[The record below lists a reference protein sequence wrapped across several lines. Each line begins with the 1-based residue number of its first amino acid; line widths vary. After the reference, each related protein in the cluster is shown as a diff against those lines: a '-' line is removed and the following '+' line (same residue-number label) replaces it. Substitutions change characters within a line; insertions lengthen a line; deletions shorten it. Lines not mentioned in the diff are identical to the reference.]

1 MSIKKGEYAPPTRET
16 VEPSTGNCLAEIGHP
31 AAIHRDDACKAWGLW
46 SNSRVHTIRAYS
58 EISRM
63 WLKMVQEKAHRP
75 NWIRRAFWFSRVEW
89 WNIRV
94 TPSVLGRETWGESD
108 TNQPCSPLCSAV
120 RCDCGCQLQP
130 PDFKTQPTVFTPHA
144 GWISNS
150 AECWV
155 TANPTLTINA
165 KQRETSRHHGPDP
178 PRFSHTHASPFTGD
192 LELDTDTLRCTAWR
206 FPLMDWS
213 VQALMWK
220 HFFKQSVI
228 YSDFCT
234 WIYWVCEQT

>member
-1 MSIKKGEYAPPTRET
+1 MIADWLHFMCLDVPKWVWRSHKLSFYFVEVEAMDRIQRNKWQLKREST
-16 VEPSTGNCLAEIGHP
+16 LHQHVRLWSLQLETAWLKLDTQLPS
-31 AAIHRDDACKAWGLW
+31 RDDACKAWGLW
-46 SNSRVHTIRAYS
+46 SNSRVHTIRAYN

-75 NWIRRAFWFSRVEW
+75 NWIRHAFWFSRVEW
-89 WNIRV
+89 WNIWI

-155 TANPTLTINA
+155 TANPTLTCLA
-165 KQRETSRHHGPDP
+165 SA
-178 PRFSHTHASPFTGD
+178 THASPLKET
-192 LELDTDTLRCTAWR
+192 
-206 FPLMDWS
+206 
-213 VQALMWK
+213 
-220 HFFKQSVI
+220 
-228 YSDFCT
+228 
-234 WIYWVCEQT
+234 

>member
-89 WNIRV
+89 WNIWV

-130 PDFKTQPTVFTPHA
+130 PDFKTQPTVYTPHA

-165 KQRETSRHHGPDP
+165 KQRETSRHPGPDL
-178 PRFSHTHASPFTGD
+178 PRISHTRLSFHRRPRVRHWYTT
-192 LELDTDTLRCTAWR
+192 LIHYTVHYTDTLHCT
-206 FPLMDWS
+206 
-213 VQALMWK
+213 V
-220 HFFKQSVI
+220 
-228 YSDFCT
+228 
-234 WIYWVCEQT
+234 